1 LGRRFDFFK
10 IKTMLT
16 NEQITEIR
24 EHLENA
30 KNPVFFY
37 DNDPD
42 GFCSFIL
49 LQRYIGRGRGI
60 IIKSFPSLD
69 KSYFKRVEE
78 LNADYIFVL
87 DKPIIDKGFIE
98 LAEKANI
105 PLVHIDHHNVPKTE
119 IKYYYN
125 TYYVDKKY
133 DPVSYLC
140 YNISGKKED
149 MWIAAIGC
157 VTDSFLPDFLDDFK
171 KKFPELIDCNYKTAA
186 DILYNSL
193 FGKICMIVSFAMKD
207 KISNVVSMSRFFMNA
222 TSAHDVFEESKK
234 SKIMLNRFEEINEK
248 YQKILKKAE
257 ESISGDVLFFNY
269 GGDLSIS
276 QYVANELFYK
286 NPKKIIMVAYT
297 RGNISNI
304 SLRWEKDIRV
314 AVVNA
319 VAGIEGASGGG
330 HEHASGARMTSDKVE
345 EFKKRLLEEVGKVNQ
360 NKK

>member
-1 LGRRFDFFK
+1 
-10 IKTMLT
+10 MLT
-16 NEQITEIR
+16 TEQITEIR

-60 IIKSFPSLD
+60 IIKSFPTLE
-69 KSYFKRVEE
+69 KTYFKRVEE

-87 DKPIIDKGFIE
+87 DKPTIDPEFIA

-105 PLVHIDHHNVPKTE
+105 PLVHIDHHQVPKTS

-140 YNISGKKED
+140 YKISGRKED

-157 VTDSFLPDFLDDFK
+157 ITDSFLPEFLNDFK
-171 KKFPELIDCNYKTAA
+171 KNFPELIDCDYKTAA
-186 DILYNSL
+186 DILYKSS
-193 FGKICMIVSFAMKD
+193 FGKMCMIVSFAMKD
-207 KISNVVSMSRFFMNA
+207 NTSNVVSMSRFFMNA
-222 TSAHDVFEESKK
+222 TSPHDIFEESKK
-234 SKIMLNRFEEINEK
+234 TKIMLKRFEDINEK
-248 YQKILKKAE
+248 YQRILKKAE
-257 ESISGDVLFFNY
+257 ESVSGDILFFNY
-269 GGDLSIS
+269 SGDLSIS
-276 QYVANELFYK
+276 QYVANELLYRH
-286 NPKKIIMVAYT
+286 PKKVIIVVYT
-297 RGNISNI
+297 RGNISNL

-314 AVVNA
+314 PVVNA
-319 VAGIEGASGGG
+319 VASITGASGGG

-345 EFKKRLLEEVGKVNQ
+345 DFKKKLLEEIEKIKKV
-360 NKK
+360 

>member
-1 LGRRFDFFK
+1 
-10 IKTMLT
+10 MLT

-49 LQRYIGRGRGI
+49 LQRYLGRGRGI
-60 IIKSFPSLD
+60 IIKSFPTLD
-69 KSYFKRVEE
+69 KTYFKRVEE

-87 DKPIIDKGFIE
+87 DKPTIDPGFIE
-98 LAEKANI
+98 LAQKANI
-105 PLVHIDHHNVPKTE
+105 PLVHIDHHPVPKTP

-140 YNISGKKED
+140 YKISGRRED

-157 VTDSFLPDFLDDFK
+157 ITDSFLPDFMEGFK
-171 KKFPELIDCNYKTAA
+171 KSFPELIDCDYKTAA
-186 DILYNSL
+186 DILYNSF
-193 FGKICMIVSFAMKD
+193 FGKICMTVSFAMKD
-207 KISNVVSMSRFFMNA
+207 NTSNVVSMSRFFMKA
-222 TSAHDVFEESKK
+222 MSAHDIFEESKK
-234 SKIMLNRFEEINEK
+234 TKIMLKRFEEINEK
-248 YQKILKKAE
+248 YQRILKKAE
-257 ESISGDVLFFNY
+257 ESVSGEVLFFNY
-269 GGDLSIS
+269 SGDLSIS

-286 NPKKIIMVAYT
+286 HPKKVIIVVYT
-297 RGNISNI
+297 RGNISNL
-304 SLRWEKDIRV
+304 SLRWERDIRV
-314 AVVNA
+314 PVVNA
-319 VAGIEGASGGG
+319 VACIEGASGGG

-345 EFKKRLLEEVGKVNQ
+345 AFKEKLLEEIEKV
-360 NKK
+360 KKT